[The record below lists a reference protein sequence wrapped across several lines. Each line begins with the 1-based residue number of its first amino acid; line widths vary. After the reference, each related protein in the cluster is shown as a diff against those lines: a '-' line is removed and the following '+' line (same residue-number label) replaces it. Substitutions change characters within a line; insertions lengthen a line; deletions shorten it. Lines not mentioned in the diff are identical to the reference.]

1 MNIKQV
7 AARAKVSTA
16 TVSRTINQSALVRPD
31 TAERIWEIIRE
42 LGYYPNT
49 QARALVSGRSRIFG
63 LIISDIANPFFPE
76 LIKSFEDSAITHG
89 YEVITANTDYKS
101 ERMTICVRRMIER
114 KVDGV
119 AIMTSEL
126 DRHLLEEL
134 AKRRVPIVF
143 LDVGKVRP
151 RISNISVDYDKGIR
165 EAVQHVIS
173 LGHRRIGFI
182 SGPLTLKSART
193 RRSAFLSCFREF
205 GIADAHRTVIEGN
218 HRIDGGQNSTRQML
232 SQPKPPT
239 AVLTSND
246 LTAIGTLYAI
256 TSSGLRVPEDISVI
270 GFDDIEMSQFTHP
283 PLTTVRLSRQELGK
297 RAFDALYQAVEDLEA
312 DGQEIKVSTE
322 LLLRGSTGPVRPG
335 GI

>member
-1 MNIKQV
+1 
-7 AARAKVSTA
+7 
-16 TVSRTINQSALVRPD
+16 
-31 TAERIWEIIRE
+31 
-42 LGYYPNT
+42 
-49 QARALVSGRSRIFG
+49 
-63 LIISDIANPFFPE
+63 
-76 LIKSFEDSAITHG
+76 
-89 YEVITANTDYKS
+89 
-101 ERMTICVRRMIER
+101 
-114 KVDGV
+114 
-119 AIMTSEL
+119 
-126 DRHLLEEL
+126 
-134 AKRRVPIVF
+134 
-143 LDVGKVRP
+143 
-151 RISNISVDYDKGIR
+151 
-165 EAVQHVIS
+165 VIS